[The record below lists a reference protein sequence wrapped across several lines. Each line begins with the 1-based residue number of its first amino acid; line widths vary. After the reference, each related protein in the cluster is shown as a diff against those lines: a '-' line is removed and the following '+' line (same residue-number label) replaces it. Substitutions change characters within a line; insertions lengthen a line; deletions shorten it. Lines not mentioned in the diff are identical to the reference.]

1 MPKAKPLT
9 KEDVFRAM
17 RHTRS
22 NRAAARYLGV
32 SYPHYKMY
40 AKLYKSEKEGFN
52 NLFEEHLN
60 RGGKGIPKFLPNSGR
75 DPALLDI
82 IEGRVDPSSFTPEKL
97 KFRLVNEGFLEEK
110 CYNCGFC
117 ERRILDYKIPL
128 LLNFKDKNKK
138 NWNWKNLEF
147 LCYNCYYLY
156 VGDIFNNKQ
165 IKGIEDHKSVNSSHV
180 DWEIDQYTLDRFKEL
195 GLEPDKEEKNDD
207 DDFDIISYLK

>member
-9 KEDVFRAM
+9 KEDLLRAM
-17 RHTRS
+17 RYTRS
-22 NRAAARYLGV
+22 NRAASRYLAV
-32 SYPHYKMY
+32 SYHHYRMY
-40 AKLYKSEKEGFN
+40 AKLYKSDKEGFS

-60 RGGKGIPKFLPNSGR
+60 KGGKGIPKHLPNSGR

-82 IEGRVDPSSFTPEKL
+82 IEGRIDHSSFTPERL
-97 KFRLVNEGFLEEK
+97 KFRLVSEGFLEEK

-117 ERRILDYKIPL
+117 DRRMSDYKMPL
-128 LLNFKDKNKK
+128 LLHFKDKNKR
-138 NWNWKNLEF
+138 NWHLKNLEF

-156 VGDIFNNKQ
+156 IGNIFSNKQ
-165 IKGIEDHKSVNSSHV
+165 IEGIEDHKPVNLSQV

-195 GLEPDKEEKNDD
+195 GLEPDKNDKDD